1 MKKLVAVL
9 LLLWMTIPSKA
20 QNLDLYAKSVFKAQ
34 DGTELPYRVLLPA
47 GYDKSRKYPLV
58 LFLHGAGERG
68 DDNEK
73 QLVHGSKLF
82 VTEENRKQYP
92 AIVVFPQCPENG
104 FWSSV
109 QVDRMKKPAEFRF
122 DYSQKETSSMTAVV
136 ELLGKLIKNEAVDGR
151 RVYVTGLSMGGMG
164 TFEMVYR
171 HPEFFAAAMPICG
184 GGDVVSYDKRVKKIP
199 FWVFHGDADPVV
211 NVKLSRDMVA
221 KLREIR
227 AKVKYSEYPGA
238 LHNSWDNAFAE
249 KEFLSWMFRQRK

>member
-20 QNLDLYAKSVFKAQ
+20 QNLDLYAKLVFKAQ

-171 HPEFFAAAMPICG
+171 HPEFFAAAMPIYET
-184 GGDVVSYDKRVKKIP
+184 VS
-199 FWVFHGDADPVV
+199 
-211 NVKLSRDMVA
+211 
-221 KLREIR
+221 
-227 AKVKYSEYPGA
+227 
-238 LHNSWDNAFAE
+238 
-249 KEFLSWMFRQRK
+249 